1 MTTNS
6 IHSTHGWIR
15 PFLGASFQQWE
26 VQDLTDN
33 SSGTI
38 AAYNCYDSEV
48 ADNLV
53 QSLCDRYQHVI
64 IYACEPFAIWPVL
77 SKYNN
82 VTFFTDML
90 LDMDYEN
97 HKHVANWFMGH
108 DNLYASACWAPN
120 LLQSLSNSLQNKPF
134 CFDALLGVQRPNRE
148 HIHAAWQQSSHKDK
162 ILLTYHGNDARRG
175 LWHIPTEPTEL
186 NSGQHSNDQ
195 GLLQVVLFT
204 YMPVEDGQ
212 LLHKVHSHMIVP
224 TQIYNDCWYSIIA
237 EGFMD
242 SRATRLTEKTAK
254 ALVAERVFVYFG
266 GHRDLE
272 RMKGLG
278 FRTFGHVIDESYDMI
293 EDDEQRWRAAWQ
305 QVEWLCNQDPHMIL
319 AKTQSQRQHNREI
332 FLTRDWHA
340 NLRNHLN
347 AVCAKY

>member
-1 MTTNS
+1 MNS
-6 IHSTHGWIR
+6 IHSTDGWIQR
-15 PFLGASFQQWE
+15 FLGPSFDHWD
-26 VQDLTDN
+26 VKDLTKD
-33 SSGTI
+33 STGTI
-38 AAYNCYDSEV
+38 AVYNCYESKVSD
-48 ADNLV
+48 DLV
-53 QSLCDRYQHVI
+53 QSLCNRYQDVI
-64 IYACEPFAIWPVL
+64 IYACEPFLIWPL
-77 SKYNN
+77 LEKYKD

-90 LDMDYEN
+90 LDVDYAN
-97 HKHVANWFMGH
+97 HQQVANWFMVH
-108 DNLYASACWAPN
+108 ENFYADACWASD
-120 LLQSLSNSLQNKPF
+120 LLQSISSDVRHKLYY
-134 CFDALLGVQRPNRE
+134 FDALLGVQRPHRE
-148 HIHAAWQQSSHKDK
+148 YIHAAWQQSNHKDQ

-175 LWHIPTEPTEL
+175 VWHIPTEPDQL
-186 NSGQHSNDQ
+186 YSRVDPNDQ
-195 GLLQVVLFT
+195 GLLQIVLFT

-237 EGFMD
+237 EGFFD

-272 RMKGLG
+272 RMKRLG
-278 FRTFGHVIDESYDMI
+278 FQTFGHVIDESYDII
-293 EDDEQRWRAAWQ
+293 EDNEQRWHAAWQ

-319 AKTQSQRQHNREI
+319 AKTESQRHHNRRV

-347 AVCAKY
+347 AICAKY